1 MTTVIEPKMNKWHE
15 ILIGGSLVAIAILFF
30 QLDKVQPVFGK
41 VFAYIGVAILPTAFF
56 QIRNTRKVKRVKAG
70 DLVDKEEAAT
80 HVAWYYA
87 LIFNTVLVIFVGMIL
102 SLVYWIILTSLGL
115 ELDKPLQKLP
125 GA

>member
-1 MTTVIEPKMNKWHE
+1 MTTDIEPKMNKWHE

-56 QIRNTRKVKRVKAG
+56 QIRNTQKVKRVKAG

-125 GA
+125 GT

>member
-1 MTTVIEPKMNKWHE
+1 MNKWHE

-56 QIRNTRKVKRVKAG
+56 QIRNTQKVKRVKAG

-125 GA
+125 GT